1 MEFMNDTRTEKP
13 EAVAANEMLRD
24 KLEAVL
30 MTLAPREREIIRMRY
45 GLTDGYNYTLEELGK
60 IFRVTRERIRQI
72 ETKAMKKLQNP
83 NRIAQLAG
91 FLEKVQ

>member
-1 MEFMNDTRTEKP
+1 MNDTRTEKP
-13 EAVAANEMLRD
+13 EAVASNEMLRD
-24 KLEAVL
+24 KLESVL